1 MSKAKVFLLCIL
13 IFLCTAGCSQRS
25 KDQLVVA
32 IGGESREG
40 YDPLT
45 GWGRYG
51 NPLFHSTLLKRD
63 NDLKIVKDL
72 ATNYSLSKNKLLWK
86 ISIRRDAKFSDGKP
100 LTASDVVFSFNKAAA
115 SGGRVDMTSMDKAV
129 KIDDYNLELRLK
141 KPDITF
147 IEHLLTLGIVPE
159 HLYNDKYSRNPVGSG
174 IYKLVSLQ
182 EGEQMIVEVNP
193 YYYGN
198 KPAIKSVVFL
208 FLSEDAAFAAAK
220 SGKVDIVAVPQSLAI
235 QKINGMTLHPVRSV
249 DNRGIM
255 LPYVPDT
262 GKKTDKG
269 YPIGNNVT
277 SVLSI
282 RKALNLAID
291 RNLLV
296 KGILEGYGTPAYGV
310 VDGLPWDEASG
321 RIESGKIEE
330 AKKVLTSD
338 GWADSDKDGILE
350 RKGLKAEFK
359 LVYNASDSIR
369 QNLAIAAADTA
380 KKIGIKI
387 NIEGKTWEEIDTMD
401 HSVAV
406 LFGWGSHNPLE
417 MYDLFHSSQAG
428 IEYNNCGYYKN
439 ESVDKY
445 FDMAMASP
453 SFEES
458 IKFWK
463 LAQWDGKTG
472 FSVRGDAPWV
482 WLVNLTHTYFVSD
495 KLDIGK
501 SRMEPHGHGWPLT
514 ANIDEW
520 KRINQ

>member
-1 MSKAKVFLLCIL
+1 MSKAKVCLLCIL
-13 IFLCTAGCSQRS
+13 MFLCAVGCSQRS
-25 KDQLVVA
+25 KDQLVIA
-32 IGGESREG
+32 IAEDNREG
-40 YDPLT
+40 YDPVT

-51 NPLFHSTLLKRD
+51 NSLFHSTILKRD

-72 ATNYSLSKNKLLWK
+72 ATVYSLSDNKRVWK

-100 LTASDVVFSFNKAAA
+100 LTANDVVFTFNKAAS
-115 SGGRVDMTSMDKAV
+115 SGARVDMTSMEKAV
-129 KIDDYNLELRLK
+129 KIGDYDLELRLK

-147 IEHLLTLGIVPE
+147 IDHLITLGIVPE
-159 HLYNDKYSRNPVGSG
+159 HLYNDKYSRNPIGSG
-174 IYKLVSLQ
+174 LYKMVSLQ
-182 EGEQMIVEVNP
+182 EGEQMIIEENP
-193 YYYGN
+193 YYYGK

-220 SGKVDIVAVPQSLAI
+220 SGKADIVAVPQSLAI
-235 QKINGMTLHPVRSV
+235 QKVNGMTLHPVKSV

-255 LPYVPDT
+255 LPCVPDT

-282 RKALNLAID
+282 RKALNLGID
-291 RNLLV
+291 RNILV

-310 VDGLPWDEASG
+310 VDGLPWDEVSG

-330 AKKVLTSD
+330 AKKVLRSD
-338 GWADSDKDGILE
+338 GWGDSDKDGILE

-359 LVYNASDSIR
+359 LVYESSDSIR
-369 QNLAIAAADTA
+369 QNLAVAVADQA

-387 NIEGKTWEEIDTMD
+387 NIEGKTWDEIDTMD
-401 HSVAV
+401 HAVAV

-417 MYDLFHSSQAG
+417 MYGLFHSSQAG
-428 IEYNNCGYYKN
+428 IEYNNCGYYSN
-439 ESVDKY
+439 EKVDKY
-445 FDMAMASP
+445 FDMAMNAS
-453 SFEES
+453 SFEDS
-458 IKFWK
+458 IKYWK

-472 FSVRGDAPWV
+472 FAMKGDAPWV

-495 KLDIGK
+495 RLDIGK

-514 ANIDEW
+514 SNINEW
-520 KRINQ
+520 KWINR